1 MISSES
7 AEVSLPEGQ
16 VLYSL
21 KACALVDEVVEGFNG
36 VESWEKTQK
45 RAYGWKQEGG
55 YFSSIISHPESKEE
69 SAGNSLGASEGI
81 KRDAGEKNWFASGSD

>member
-1 MISSES
+1 MNPGKKLRRE
-7 AEVSLPEGQ
+7 LTDRN
-16 VLYSL
+16 
-21 KACALVDEVVEGFNG
+21 K
-36 VESWEKTQK
+36 
-45 RAYGWKQEGG
+45 EGG